1 MNMSHS
7 ALFYLNQGICY
18 QRYGDFVYLR
28 HIDARRDYLFN
39 GVVYDIL
46 RCFSQK
52 EGRTKEEAEAAL
64 LERYSLSDRESFRR
78 EMDAFLERLTDE
90 GILRTDQAYACADL
104 PAVLRIQEVC
114 AEKHLL
120 FSAALELTYR
130 CNARCI
136 HCYVDDAHGAQGQE
150 ELTLEEFQAVS
161 PLFAGDVYDA
171 LNLENCMEQRSSY
184 GGPAVAETTRQIQ
197 EIEAF
202 IQEHKG

>member
-1 MNMSHS
+1 AICALLKKRAPAKSARRAAHRLPALPPGPRLPKKKRIPRRRPSLLFPRTTKFAAIAAQRMRRTASTVSPAAINCEDQARMNMSHS

-28 HIDARRDYLFN
+28 HIDAQRDYLFN

-90 GILRTDQAYACADL
+90 GILRTDQAHACADL
-104 PAVLRIQEVC
+104 PAVL
-114 AEKHLL
+114 
-120 FSAALELTYR
+120 
-130 CNARCI
+130 
-136 HCYVDDAHGAQGQE
+136 
-150 ELTLEEFQAVS
+150 
-161 PLFAGDVYDA
+161 
-171 LNLENCMEQRSSY
+171 
-184 GGPAVAETTRQIQ
+184 
-197 EIEAF
+197 
-202 IQEHKG
+202 